1 MINNYN
7 FIYIIIHIYIFDYYI
22 YNIKNI
28 KILLENKAMFQQQ
41 E

>member
-7 FIYIIIHIYIFDYYI
+7 FIYIIIYIYIFDYYI
-22 YNIKNI
+22 YNIKKI

-41 E
+41 G